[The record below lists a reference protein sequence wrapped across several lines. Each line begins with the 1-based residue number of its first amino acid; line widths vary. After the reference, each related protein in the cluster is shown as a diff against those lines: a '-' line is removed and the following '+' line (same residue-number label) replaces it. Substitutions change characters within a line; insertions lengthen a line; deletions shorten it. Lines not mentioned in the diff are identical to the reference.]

1 MSGIVTRVL
10 SSNQAVGGEWPW
22 PNVTIHEPVVLL
34 HPGQLDIGPETRID
48 SFVKIEGGQG
58 VTIGR
63 RVHIASFCHLNAGGG
78 LLVIEDEASLS
89 SSVCIATGQATICP
103 QVPGWEKSVVRGQ
116 VIVRRGAHLYTRVTV
131 VKGVEIGEGALVGA
145 GAVVTKNVPA
155 WEIWAGVPA
164 RKIGEREDRP

>member
-1 MSGIVTRVL
+1 MGGIVASVL
-10 SSNQAVGGEWPW
+10 TSNLPVGGQWPW
-22 PNVTIHEPVVLL
+22 PGVTIHEPVVLL
-34 HPGQLDIGPETRID
+34 HPDRLAVGADTRID
-48 SFVKIEGGQG
+48 SFVKIEGGLG
-58 VTIGR
+58 VVIGR

-89 SSVCIATGQATICP
+89 SGVAIATGQATICP
-103 QVPGWEKSVVRGQ
+103 QVPGWETSVVRGQ
-116 VIVRRGAHLYTRVTV
+116 VIVRRGAHLYTGVIV

-164 RKIGEREDRP
+164 KKIGEREDRP